1 MNGRLDWTELL
12 FSSAG
17 RLSRAPFI
25 ICAAVLILMG
35 GLYEALVA
43 PPARW
48 VIGVLVYPF
57 LLFCGLSI
65 TAKRLHD
72 RGRNG
77 WWAGVVLLAV
87 AAVWTLQT
95 GFLNFL
101 FVLVLIWAVVELCAM
116 PGEQGANRYGPN
128 PLRMLRNS
136 GTASN

>member
-1 MNGRLDWTELL
+1 MHGRLDWTELL

-25 ICAAVLILMG
+25 LAAATLIFVG
-35 GLYEALVA
+35 ALYEALVA

-48 VIGVLVYPF
+48 VIGILVYPF
-57 LLFCGLSI
+57 LLFCGVSI

-77 WWAGVVLLAV
+77 WWAAVVLAALV
-87 AAVWTLQT
+87 AVWTSQQ
-95 GFLNFL
+95 NFL
-101 FVLVLIWAVVELCAM
+101 DFLFSLVLLWAAVELCAM

-128 PLRMLRNS
+128 PLRPA
-136 GTASN
+136 TA

>member
-17 RLSRAPFI
+17 RMSRAPFI
-25 ICAAVLILMG
+25 LAAVSLIFLG

-48 VIGVLVYPF
+48 VIGILVYPF
-57 LLFCGLSI
+57 LIFCGVSI

-72 RGRNG
+72 RGRSG
-77 WWAGVVLLAV
+77 WWAAVVLAAV
-87 AAVWTLQT
+87 IAVWTLQQS
-95 GFLNFL
+95 FLDFL
-101 FVLVLIWAVVELCAM
+101 FLLVLLWAAIELCAM

-128 PLRMLRNS
+128 PLRPVS
-136 GTASN
+136 A

>member
-17 RLSRAPFI
+17 RMSRAPFI
-25 ICAAVLILMG
+25 LAAVTLVFVA

-48 VIGVLVYPF
+48 VIGILVYPF
-57 LLFCGLSI
+57 LIFCGVSI

-72 RGRNG
+72 RGRSG
-77 WWAGVVLLAV
+77 WWAAVVVAALMGVWSLQQSFLDFLLA
-87 AAVWTLQT
+87 
-95 GFLNFL
+95 
-101 FVLVLIWAVVELCAM
+101 LVLIWSAVELCAM

-128 PLRMLRNS
+128 PLRPA
-136 GTASN
+136 TA

>member
-17 RLSRAPFI
+17 RLARAPFML
-25 ICAAVLILMG
+25 AAASLIVAGWLF
-35 GLYEALVA
+35 EALVA

-48 VIGVLVYPF
+48 VIGIVVYPA

-77 WWAGVVLLAV
+77 WWAGMVLLAL
-87 AAVWTLQT
+87 AAVWTSQQNYLD
-95 GFLNFL
+95 FL
-101 FVLVLIWAVVELCAM
+101 FSLVLIWAAVELCAM
-116 PGEQGANRYGPN
+116 PGEPGANRFGPN
-128 PLRMLRNS
+128 PLRP
-136 GTASN
+136 ASA

>member
-25 ICAAVLILMG
+25 LAAATLIFLA

-48 VIGVLVYPF
+48 VIGILVYPF
-57 LLFCGLSI
+57 LIFCGVSI

-72 RGRNG
+72 RGRSG
-77 WWAGVVLLAV
+77 WWAAVVV
-87 AAVWTLQT
+87 AALMAVWTSQQ
-95 GFLNFL
+95 NFL
-101 FVLVLIWAVVELCAM
+101 DFLLAIVLVWAAIELCAM

-128 PLRMLRNS
+128 PLRPVS
-136 GTASN
+136 A